1 MKKVRIRSEDMYE
14 RYKTKVNINQLHQ
27 TKLVSSYK
35 SLHMLIMYLMMVC
48 T

>member
-1 MKKVRIRSEDMYE
+1 MYE

-27 TKLVSSYK
+27 TKLVSISGF
-35 SLHMLIMYLMMVC
+35 LHMLIMYLMMGC